1 MAKISTK
8 NLLGVLKDSVC
19 IEHGNSSFL
28 TMRAMKA
35 IALASSMALAG
46 CASPAMQSV
55 QDSIDMSYG
64 QKQIAEVNGNTFA
77 DIVDHSKS
85 GLYKHPLY
93 DDKVVVFE
101 FSHDKDA
108 SDSIRNDLSEFG
120 IDPDVYDWNR
130 MLKDMLQ
137 DEKSLASRHI
147 QDPNPLN
154 ADINYSYV
162 NQAVYKDF
170 RSQNPVNEDIARA
183 MTLFVMMHEAGHS
196 VEHQQVGAIDAAKL
210 IFSQKQLYM
219 LENSSDVIG
228 SAKTI
233 NVLHESGASQEFI
246 NEFLN
251 EAIRDRKA
259 VVRAHNK
266 EIENEGNQNPT
277 HRTVPSL
284 AFVKSLYNKDPEQ
297 FHRLTN
303 SDIEKLAEIIATKVI
318 DYDFN
323 RDFVEHS
330 LTVIDRVKTKDDLDR
345 VNQQFEF
352 GLVTEQ
358 FLEHIDKSSP
368 SGKTEKINQA
378 ASALLDA
385 VNKSGNESWIAIA
398 SELSS
403 NTKHYHKAFKIDKV
417 EASRELLQKGLGEL
431 TINDVKQQRMIA
443 YVDNFDGFTHDMMFE
458 LENSSVWVNNERT
471 NDYTQQAAH
480 TNTTYGI

>member
-1 MAKISTK
+1 MAKISK
-8 NLLGVLKDSVC
+8 KQLLGVLKDSVC
-19 IEHGNSSFL
+19 IEHGNASFL
-28 TMRAMKA
+28 SMRAMKA

-64 QKQIAEVNGNTFA
+64 QKQIAEVNGKTFT

-85 GLYKHPLY
+85 GLYKHPLF

-154 ADINYSYV
+154 EDINYSYI

-170 RSQNPVNEDIARA
+170 RSQNPVNEDIARV

-233 NVLHESGASQEFI
+233 NVLHESGASQDFI
-246 NEFLN
+246 NEFLD

-259 VVRAHNK
+259 VVRAHNQ
-266 EIENEGNQNPT
+266 EIENDSSHNPT

-284 AFVKSLYNKDPEQ
+284 ALVKSLYNKDPEQ

-303 SDIEKLAEIIATKVI
+303 SDIEKMAEVIATKVI

-323 RDFVEHS
+323 KDFVEHS
-330 LTVIDRVKTKDDLDR
+330 VTVIDRVKTKDDLDR

-358 FLEHIDKSSP
+358 FLEHIHKSSP
-368 SGKTEKINQA
+368 SGKTESINQA

-398 SELSS
+398 SELSA
-403 NTKHYHKAFKIDKV
+403 NTEHYHMAFKDDKLQ
-417 EASRELLQKGLGEL
+417 ASRELLQKGLGEM

-443 YVDNFDGFTHDMMFE
+443 YVDKFDGFTHDMMSE
-458 LENSSVWVNNERT
+458 LENSNVWVNNERT
-471 NDYTQQAAH
+471 NDKNLQVAQS
-480 TNTTYGI
+480 NMSYGI

>member
-1 MAKISTK
+1 MAKISK
-8 NLLGVLKDSVC
+8 KQLLGVLKDSVC
-19 IEHGNSSFL
+19 IEHGNASFL
-28 TMRAMKA
+28 SMRAMKA

-64 QKQIAEVNGNTFA
+64 QKQIAEVNGKTFT

-85 GLYKHPLY
+85 GLYKHPLF

-154 ADINYSYV
+154 EDINYSYI

-233 NVLHESGASQEFI
+233 NVLHESGASQDFI
-246 NEFLN
+246 NEFLD

-259 VVRAHNK
+259 VVRAHNQ
-266 EIENEGNQNPT
+266 EIENDSSHNPT

-284 AFVKSLYNKDPEQ
+284 ALVKSLYNKDPEQ

-303 SDIEKLAEIIATKVI
+303 SDIEKMAEVIATKVI

-323 RDFVEHS
+323 KDFVEHS
-330 LTVIDRVKTKDDLDR
+330 VTVIDRVKTKDDLDR

-358 FLEHIDKSSP
+358 FLEHIHKSSP
-368 SGKTEKINQA
+368 SGKTESINQA

-398 SELSS
+398 SELSA
-403 NTKHYHKAFKIDKV
+403 NTEHYHMAFKDDKLQ
-417 EASRELLQKGLGEL
+417 ASRELLQKGLGEM

-443 YVDNFDGFTHDMMFE
+443 YVDKFDGFTHDMMSE
-458 LENSSVWVNNERT
+458 LENSNVWVNNERT
-471 NDYTQQAAH
+471 NDKNLQVAQS
-480 TNTTYGI
+480 NMSYGI